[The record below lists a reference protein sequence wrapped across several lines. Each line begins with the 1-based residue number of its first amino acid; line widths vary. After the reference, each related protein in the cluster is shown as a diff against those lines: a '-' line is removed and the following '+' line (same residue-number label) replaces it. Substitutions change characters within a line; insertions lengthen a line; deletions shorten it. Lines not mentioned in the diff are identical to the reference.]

1 MSSTLSF
8 DSLSD
13 DDEHS
18 FAPHDLQYNDPISG
32 EALLVLKKG
41 EPVPCT
47 TKYKKKSHWDYAMKF
62 RYLICSCIVCAF
74 IVSLLLSVG
83 ADLNIQMLK
92 KIDTAVSDD
101 SRIQTVLNAGEF
113 VTLEL
118 PLVNELTKD
127 MTPVSTAQN
136 SVTAD
141 NGEKICAL
149 LQGPSNLAHSITSSF
164 SKTAKLSNESSVSH
178 AKTAEQSRLN
188 FYITA
193 EKVMDTELVA
203 LKSLH
208 DYYPLKKVGHIS
220 SFKFA
225 LHHFISLRK

>member
-83 ADLNIQMLK
+83 ADLKIQMLK

-101 SRIQTVLNAGEF
+101 SRIQTVLNAGDF

-118 PLVNELTKD
+118 PLVNELIKD
-127 MTPVSTAQN
+127 MTPVSTVQN
-136 SVTAD
+136 SDTAD
-141 NGEKICAL
+141 NGEKIGAS
-149 LQGPSNLAHSITSSF
+149 LQGPSNITHTMRSSF
-164 SKTAKLSNESSVSH
+164 SKTVK
-178 AKTAEQSRLN
+178 
-188 FYITA
+188 
-193 EKVMDTELVA
+193 
-203 LKSLH
+203 
-208 DYYPLKKVGHIS
+208 
-220 SFKFA
+220 
-225 LHHFISLRK
+225 